1 MADTGPPQ
9 EQRWLTQLRKGL
21 LEICTLVVL
30 SQEDGYGYQIVQRLK
45 QVDGLT
51 MNEGTVYPILQRLHR
66 EGCLATYRRPSESG
80 PPRKW
85 FQLTEA
91 GRDRLLSMVREW
103 SRLHH
108 GVHQLLNEGLDAAE
122 AKLYEK

>member
-1 MADTGPPQ
+1 MPGPLPAD

-21 LEICTLVVL
+21 LEVCTLLVL
-30 SQEDGYGYQIVQRLK
+30 QQGDGYGYQIVQRLK

-66 EGCLATYRRPSESG
+66 EGCLATYRQPSESG

-85 FQLTEA
+85 FQLTPA
-91 GRDRLLSMVREW
+91 GRERLRQMIQAWGLLSR
-103 SRLHH
+103 
-108 GVHQLLNEGLDAAE
+108 GVEQLLAEGGDE
-122 AKLYEK
+122 APTTHSTS